1 MGGLMELDDACFG
14 GVSHGPG
21 KRGRGTDQDP
31 TLVGVSLNEQGHP
44 QYGFLE
50 KVPDLTQDT
59 VTQRLQ
65 EQVEPQSTWRTDGAE
80 VYAQAAK
87 ALKATLEVTRSTDPQ
102 AAEVFHWVN
111 VFISNAK
118 AFLDGTYHGRGRTRR
133 PLYFAEFVYR
143 FNRRHFGSRL
153 PERLLL
159 ACGSAHPHP
168 YGT

>member
-1 MGGLMELDDACFG
+1 MELDDACFG

-65 EQVEPQSTWRTDGAE
+65 EQVEPQSTWRTD
-80 VYAQAAK
+80 
-87 ALKATLEVTRSTDPQ
+87 
-102 AAEVFHWVN
+102 W
-111 VFISNAK
+111 
-118 AFLDGTYHGRGRTRR
+118 GRGVCASGKS
-133 PLYFAEFVYR
+133 AEGYVRGHAQYR
-143 FNRRHFGSRL
+143 SVGGRGFSLGQCLHQ
-153 PERLLL
+153 
-159 ACGSAHPHP
+159 
-168 YGT
+168 

>member
-1 MGGLMELDDACFG
+1 M
-14 GVSHGPG
+14 
-21 KRGRGTDQDP
+21 
-31 TLVGVSLNEQGHP
+31 
-44 QYGFLE
+44 
-50 KVPDLTQDT
+50 
-59 VTQRLQ
+59 
-65 EQVEPQSTWRTDGAE
+65 EPQSTWRTDGAE

>member
-1 MGGLMELDDACFG
+1 MELDDACFG

-21 KRGRGTDQDP
+21 KRGRGTGQDP

-80 VYAQAAK
+80 AYAQAAK
-87 ALKATLEVTRSTDPQ
+87 ALKATLEVTRSTDP
-102 AAEVFHWVN
+102 
-111 VFISNAK
+111 
-118 AFLDGTYHGRGRTRR
+118 
-133 PLYFAEFVYR
+133 
-143 FNRRHFGSRL
+143 
-153 PERLLL
+153 
-159 ACGSAHPHP
+159 
-168 YGT
+168 